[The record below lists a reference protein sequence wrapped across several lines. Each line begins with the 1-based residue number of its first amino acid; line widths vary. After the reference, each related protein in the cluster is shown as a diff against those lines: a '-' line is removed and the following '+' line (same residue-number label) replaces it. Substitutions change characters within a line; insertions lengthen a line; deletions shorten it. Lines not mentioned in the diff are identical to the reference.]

1 MKVGQLPPLS
11 LPFTAAFCSIPTLIL
26 LQKLNAHLKSRICS
40 LLLSFLTP
48 PRVSTLAV
56 SWALQ
61 PQPQPQPPSMTTS
74 HNHFF
79 PISEEQIQLGITLAA
94 PSSACSKKP
103 SLFLVLLH
111 HSEQC
116 SYLVPIA
123 RHPLLYTP
131 ACHLLPDHGS

>member
-61 PQPQPQPPSMTTS
+61 AAAAATATLDDHIPQPLQ
-74 HNHFF
+74 
-79 PISEEQIQLGITLAA
+79 
-94 PSSACSKKP
+94 
-103 SLFLVLLH
+103 
-111 HSEQC
+111 
-116 SYLVPIA
+116 
-123 RHPLLYTP
+123 
-131 ACHLLPDHGS
+131 